1 MIRLHT
7 FPASLKG
14 TPNPSQFCAK
24 LETALRLAGVPHEV
38 WYEMD
43 PSNGPKGKLPF
54 IEMEGERIGD
64 STLILYRLKEKL
76 GVDLDRGL
84 DETEKAQSHMIQRLV
99 EERLS
104 WVLAYSRWIDDA
116 NWPVVRRA
124 LFGGM
129 RFPLSVI
136 VPSSARKS
144 VRAALHAQGIG
155 RHSPEEIYDLG
166 ARDLSA
172 LSILLGEKDFFFGD
186 KPTLAD
192 VSVFACLVNIIG
204 PDLASP
210 LKEAALGHD
219 NLVRHTERMGEL
231 HAAKR
236 QRRKIELTLAA

>member
-1 MIRLHT
+1 
-7 FPASLKG
+7 
-14 TPNPSQFCAK
+14 
-24 LETALRLAGVPHEV
+24 
-38 WYEMD
+38 
-43 PSNGPKGKLPF
+43 
-54 IEMEGERIGD
+54 
-64 STLILYRLKEKL
+64 
-76 GVDLDRGL
+76 
-84 DETEKAQSHMIQRLV
+84 
-99 EERLS
+99 
-104 WVLAYSRWIDDA
+104 
-116 NWPVVRRA
+116 
-124 LFGGM
+124 M

-136 VPSSARKS
+136 VPSGARKS
-144 VRAALHAQGIG
+144 VRAALHAQGVE

>member
-1 MIRLHT
+1 MIRLYV

-14 TPNPSQFCAK
+14 TPNPSQFCVK

-38 WYEMD
+38 CHGTN
-43 PSNGPKGKLPF
+43 PAKGPKGKLPF

-99 EERLS
+99 EERLY
-104 WVLAYSRWIDDA
+104 WVIVHSRWADDA
-116 NWPVVRRA
+116 NWPAVRRA

-129 RFPLSVI
+129 PFPLSAI
-136 VPSSARKS
+136 VPHVARRG
-144 VRAALHAQGIG
+144 VRAALHAQGTG
-155 RHSPEEIYDLG
+155 RHSREEIYDLG
-166 ARDLSA
+166 ARDLAA
-172 LSILLGEKDFFFGD
+172 LSTLLGEKDFFFGD

-192 VSVFACLVNIIG
+192 VSVFACLVNIVG
-204 PDLASP
+204 PDLPNP

-219 NLVRHTERMGEL
+219 NLMRHTERMGEL